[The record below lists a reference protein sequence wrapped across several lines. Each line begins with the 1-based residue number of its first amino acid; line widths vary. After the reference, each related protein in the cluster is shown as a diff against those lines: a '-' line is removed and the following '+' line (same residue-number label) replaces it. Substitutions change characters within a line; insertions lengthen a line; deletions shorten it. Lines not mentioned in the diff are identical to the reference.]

1 MELYEKDST
10 KVGWIY
16 FYTFR
21 NSVKSTFMMLC
32 LNAGSVVKLVVSEFQ
47 TLIGLPQLQFEYAVS
62 SFWVLRKSRPKEILI
77 LAEAIQAKNMTM
89 HKVLKLSRLH
99 TVYTFEYAST
109 THNEYFLFTVN
120 LILVSVLSGL
130 SLRLSVQHARYWR
143 INVENSLFPHPCL
156 TSPLRRNI

>member
-1 MELYEKDST
+1 
-10 KVGWIY
+10 
-16 FYTFR
+16 
-21 NSVKSTFMMLC
+21 MMLC
-32 LNAGSVVKLVVSEFQ
+32 LNAGSVVKLVVGGSEFQ
-47 TLIGLPQLQFEYAVS
+47 TLITVRVKNWLRVPQLQFEYAVS

-77 LAEAIQAKNMTM
+77 LAEAIQAKNMSM

-99 TVYTFEYAST
+99 IVYTFEYAST